1 VFFFLS
7 LKKKTPLGHTFI
19 DILKID
25 IEGGEFD
32 ALTAFLDQ
40 RARDGLELVP
50 IGQLQIE
57 IHARE
62 GHERFD
68 YFARWWESLK
78 AAGLRP
84 FWTEPNMVYVNFVR
98 GVRPELAEVC
108 VCLSLFFLDNWR
120 ELARS
125 VSNVLLT
132 AFFFF
137 WFAQNSTRLLTFG
150 ATTRSSMML

>member
-7 LKKKTPLGHTFI
+7 LKKKNLGHTFI
-19 DILKID
+19 DFLKID

-40 RARDGLELVP
+40 RARDGLDLP
-50 IGQLQIE
+50 IGRLQIE

-68 YFARWWESLK
+68 YFARWWESLE

-108 VCLSLFFLDNWR
+108 VCLSLFFLDDWR
-120 ELARS
+120 KLARS

-137 WFAQNSTRLLTFG
+137 WFAQNSTHLLTFG

>member
-1 VFFFLS
+1 VFFVFFFF
-7 LKKKTPLGHTFI
+7 KRNKNLGHTFI
-19 DILKID
+19 DMLKID

-40 RARDGLELVP
+40 RARDGLDLLP

-68 YFARWWESLK
+68 YFARWWESLE

-98 GVRPELAEVC
+98 GVRPEPAEVC
-108 VCLSLFFLDNWR
+108 VCLSLFF
-120 ELARS
+120 
-125 VSNVLLT
+125 
-132 AFFFF
+132 F
-137 WFAQNSTRLLTFG
+137 WTIDA
-150 ATTRSSMML
+150 SSRDLFRTCC